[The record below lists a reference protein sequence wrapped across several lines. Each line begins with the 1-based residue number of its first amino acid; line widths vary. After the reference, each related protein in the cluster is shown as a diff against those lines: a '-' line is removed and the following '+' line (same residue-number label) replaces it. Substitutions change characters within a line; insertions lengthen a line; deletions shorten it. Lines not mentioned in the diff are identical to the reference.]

1 MRRWAGALI
10 AALILG
16 MSIGRAQDSAPAL
29 PSALYVLNNAGQVSQ
44 LDTSALTI
52 TPITPPPETSDDF
65 IIDLGIDAL
74 GERLAYRT
82 VNGLF
87 VRDLAS
93 GAVRT
98 VEGSTAGLP
107 AFRGRG
113 ETIAFSPQGD
123 AIAYTTLIGGRVYFD
138 PALTTTPGGLPVF
151 TDLREGVFVNFAW
164 SPGGTYLIGEVE
176 GGIWWVYRREGT
188 ALALTSVVTGAS
200 GIAWVSD
207 TALVFAP
214 LAGGL
219 RQMRLDAAN
228 AQDVLL
234 DDTVVYALPA
244 LNVDDALVFF
254 GRAKNDAATP
264 PGFGRLLR
272 LQRAS
277 PVVETMS
284 DVQVAL
290 AGLRWIPG
298 AELLLA
304 FQGGALAL
312 LEPISGEILT
322 LPYADAVAYAWSPLN
337 RPPANAP
344 PQLPAERPQPTPT
357 ETAMPAPTEPPT
369 QPPTPALTAVGVLSP
384 DIPTYIPIS
393 PTFIPNLPT
402 NAAPLPIAPPTDLF
416 ADVTPVNPFSLLTPT
431 ADITPLPTMPLAPV
445 AGLATG
451 ADGFFLAPDARGV
464 AQVWW
469 LPRTGQ
475 PAARFTN
482 APADITEFAV
492 AFGGR
497 RVVYVSQGG
506 LWLQRFEVSQPL
518 LLTEIET
525 MVPITPDF
533 SPDGTL
539 IAYAD
544 ENPVRG
550 GVWLVSIS
558 GTSERLVPNGSGR
571 VYRRP
576 QFSTDGNYLLV
587 DVYLSN
593 GGVINAIV
601 DLAARTIIEAPPP
614 VADDTSALT
623 ARWLSGGRYL
633 VIRDGNSSSG
643 EGLYIYSAT
652 APGIA
657 PLQTFPLEP
666 GVIVRAAAE
675 IAAGQIRAALATPD
689 EPRLRVVDLL
699 LGQQAEVTQLDPL
712 LAPRFS
718 PDGAYLAG
726 YVSLDEVDGIRRGAL
741 ILESLDSGSRTR
753 LSQPPVVWSFRWVR

>member
-10 AALILG
+10 AALMVG
-16 MSIGRAQDSAPAL
+16 MSSARAQDSAPAL

-52 TPITPPPETSDDF
+52 TPITPPPETPDAF
-65 IIDLGIDAL
+65 IIDLGVDAL

-82 VNGLF
+82 ANGLF

-98 VEGSTAGLP
+98 VEGSAAGLP

-113 ETIAFSPQGD
+113 ETIAFAPQGD
-123 AIAYTTLIGGRVYFD
+123 ALAYTTLTGGRVYFD

-200 GIAWVSD
+200 GTAWVSD

-214 LAGGL
+214 LDGGL

-244 LNVDDALVFF
+244 LNTADALVFF

-272 LQRAS
+272 LERAS
-277 PVVETMS
+277 PVVETIS
-284 DVQVAL
+284 EVQVAL
-290 AGLRWIPG
+290 TGLRWIPG

-322 LPYADAVAYAWSPLN
+322 LPYADAVAYAWSPLS
-337 RPPANAP
+337 RALVNAP
-344 PQLPAERPQPTPT
+344 PQRPAEPVQPTST
-357 ETAMPAPTEPPT
+357 ETPAPSPTDPPT
-369 QPPTPALTAVGVLSP
+369 AAPSPALTAVGALP
-384 DIPTYIPIS
+384 TNIPTYIPIS
-393 PTFIPNLPT
+393 PTFIPNMPT
-402 NAAPLPIAPPTDLF
+402 NAAPLPILQPTDLF
-416 ADVTPVNPFSLLTPT
+416 ADVTPVDPFSLLTPT
-431 ADITPLPTMPLAPV
+431 ADMTAHPTTPLAPV
-445 AGLATG
+445 AGVATG
-451 ADGFFLAPDARGV
+451 ADGFFLASDARDIV
-464 AQVWW
+464 QVWW

-482 APADITEFAV
+482 APADVTEFAV
-492 AFGGR
+492 ASGGR
-497 RVVYVSQGG
+497 RAVYVSRGG
-506 LWLQRFEVSQPL
+506 LWLQRFEIPQPL
-518 LLTEIET
+518 LLTEIEAI
-525 MVPITPDF
+525 VPITPDF

-539 IAYAD
+539 VAYAD

-550 GVWLVSIS
+550 GIWLVSIS
-558 GTSERLVPNGSGR
+558 GTSERLVPNSSGR

-587 DVYLSN
+587 DVYISD
-593 GGVINAIV
+593 GGVVNAVV
-601 DLAARTIIEAPPP
+601 DLAARTIIEAPLAP
-614 VADDTSALT
+614 VDDGSALT
-623 ARWLSGGRYL
+623 ARWLSGGRYF
-633 VIRDGNSSSG
+633 VIRDANNQG
-643 EGLYIYSAT
+643 EAGLYIYNAST
-652 APGIA
+652 PGIA
-657 PLQTFPLEP
+657 PVQTFPLEQ
-666 GVIVRAAAE
+666 GVFVRAAAE
-675 IAAGQIRAALATPD
+675 IAAGQIRAALEVPD
-689 EPRLRVVDLL
+689 DASLRVVDLL
-699 LGQQAEVTQLDPL
+699 LGQQSAVKALDPL

-718 PDGAYLAG
+718 PDGSYLAG
-726 YVSLDEVDGIRRGAL
+726 YASLDEIDGIRRGAL
-741 ILESLDSGSRTR
+741 VLEALDSGSRMM

>member
-1 MRRWAGALI
+1 MSALI
-10 AALILG
+10 AALTLG
-16 MSIGRAQDSAPAL
+16 VSGGRAQYTAPAL
-29 PSALYVLNNAGQVSQ
+29 PPALYVLNNAGQVSQ
-44 LDTSALTI
+44 LDMSALTI
-52 TPITPPPETSDDF
+52 TPITPPPETPDAF
-65 IIDLGIDAL
+65 IVDLGIDAL

-82 VNGLF
+82 AGGLF
-87 VRDLAS
+87 IRDLAS
-93 GAVRT
+93 GAVRA
-98 VEGSTAGLP
+98 VEGSAAGLP

-123 AIAYTTLIGGRVYFD
+123 ALAYTTLTGGRVYFD

-151 TDLREGVFVNFAW
+151 TDLREGVFVNFSW
-164 SPGGTYLIGEVE
+164 SPGGTYLAGEVE

-188 ALALTSVVTGAS
+188 ALMLTSVVTSAS

-214 LAGGL
+214 LDGGL

-244 LNVDDALVFF
+244 LNIDDALVFF

-272 LQRAS
+272 LQRGS
-277 PVVETMS
+277 PVVETLS
-284 DVQVAL
+284 EVQVAL

-322 LPYADAVAYAWSPLN
+322 LPYADAVAYAWSPLD

-344 PQLPAERPQPTPT
+344 PQRPAEPTPPAPA
-357 ETAMPAPTEPPT
+357 ETAAPPPT
-369 QPPTPALTAVGVLSP
+369 LAPSPALTAVGALSQN
-384 DIPTYIPIS
+384 IPNYIPIS
-393 PTFIPNLPT
+393 PTFIPNMPT
-402 NAAPLPIAPPTDLF
+402 NAAPLPITPPTALF
-416 ADVTPVNPFSLLTPT
+416 ADVTPVDPFAPLTPT
-431 ADITPLPTMPLAPV
+431 ADTTAPPTPPAVPA
-445 AGLATG
+445 AGAATG

-464 AQVWW
+464 VQVWW

-482 APADITEFAV
+482 APADVTEFA
-492 AFGGR
+492 AAAGGR
-497 RVVYVSQGG
+497 RVVYVSRGG
-506 LWLQRFEVSQPL
+506 LWLQRFEVLQPL
-518 LLTEIET
+518 LLTEIDSI
-525 MVPITPDF
+525 VPITPDV

-544 ENPVRG
+544 ESPVRG
-550 GVWLVSIS
+550 GIWLVSIG
-558 GTSERLVPNGSGR
+558 GTSERLIPNGGGR

-576 QFSTDGNYLLV
+576 QFSTDGGFLLV
-587 DVYLSN
+587 DVYLSS
-593 GGVINAIV
+593 GGVINAVV
-601 DLAARTIIEAPPP
+601 DLTARTIIEAPPP
-614 VADDTSALT
+614 AQADDSSALT

-633 VIRDGNSSSG
+633 VIRDANNGG
-643 EGLYIYSAT
+643 EEGLYIYSAA
-652 APGIA
+652 APGVA
-657 PLQTFPLEP
+657 PLETFPLER
-666 GVIVRAAAE
+666 GVFVRAAAE
-675 IAAGQIRAALATPD
+675 IAAGQIRAAL
-689 EPRLRVVDLL
+689 EISGEEGLRVVDLL
-699 LGQQAEVTQLDPL
+699 LGQRAEVTTLALL

-718 PDGAYLAG
+718 PDGAYVAG
-726 YVSLDEVDGIRRGAL
+726 YASLDEIDGIRRGML
-741 ILESLDSGSRTR
+741 LFEQLDSGARTA
-753 LSQPPVVWSFRWVR
+753 LAQPPAVWAFRWVR

>member
-10 AALILG
+10 AGLILG
-16 MSIGRAQDSAPAL
+16 VSIGRAQDTAPAL
-29 PSALYVLNNAGQVSQ
+29 PPALYVLNNAGQVSQ

-52 TPITPPPETSDDF
+52 TPITPPPESPDAF

-82 VNGLF
+82 TNGLF
-87 VRDLAS
+87 IRDLAS

-98 VEGSTAGLP
+98 VEGSAAGLP

-123 AIAYTTLIGGRVYFD
+123 ALAYTTLTGGRVYFD
-138 PALTTTPGGLPVF
+138 PALTATPGGLPVF

-200 GIAWVSD
+200 GFAWVSD

-214 LAGGL
+214 LDGGL

-244 LNVDDALVFF
+244 LNTADALVFF
-254 GRAKNDAATP
+254 GRAKNDTATP

-277 PVVETMS
+277 PVVETVS
-284 DVQVAL
+284 EVQVAL
-290 AGLRWIPG
+290 SGLRWIPG

-322 LPYADAVAYAWSPLN
+322 LPYADAVAYAWAPLN
-337 RPPANAP
+337 RPAANAP
-344 PQLPAERPQPTPT
+344 PQRPAEPAQPTPT
-357 ETAMPAPTEPPT
+357 ETSTPAPTETPT
-369 QPPTPALTAVGVLSP
+369 VAPSPALTAVGVLP
-384 DIPTYIPIS
+384 TNIPTNIPIS
-393 PTFIPNLPT
+393 PTLIPNMLT
-402 NAAPLPIAPPTDLF
+402 NAAPLPIAQPTDLF
-416 ADVTPVNPFSLLTPT
+416 ADVTPVDPFSLLTPT
-431 ADITPLPTMPLAPV
+431 AEVTALPTTPLAPV
-445 AGLATG
+445 AGAATG
-451 ADGFFLAPDARGV
+451 ADGFFLAPDARDI

-469 LPRTGQ
+469 LPRNGQ
-475 PAARFTN
+475 PATRFTN
-482 APADITEFAV
+482 APADVTEFAV
-492 AFGGR
+492 ASGGR
-497 RVVYVSQGG
+497 RAVYVSRGG
-506 LWLQRFEVSQPL
+506 LWLQRFEVPQPL
-518 LLTEIET
+518 LLTEIEAI
-525 MVPITPDF
+525 VPITPDF

-539 IAYAD
+539 VAYAD

-550 GVWLVSIS
+550 GIWLVSIN

-571 VYRRP
+571 IYRRP

-587 DVYLSN
+587 DVYLSD
-593 GGVINAIV
+593 GGVINAVV
-601 DLAARTIIEAPPP
+601 DLTARTIIEAPP
-614 VADDTSALT
+614 AAEDDTSALT

-633 VIRDGNSSSG
+633 VIRDGDSSG
-643 EGLYIYSAT
+643 DEGLYIYSAT

-675 IAAGQIRAALATPD
+675 IAAGQIRAALETPG
-689 EPRLRVVDLL
+689 EPNLRVVDLL
-699 LGQQAEVTQLDPL
+699 LGQQAQVKTLDPL

-718 PDGAYLAG
+718 PNGAYLAG
-726 YVSLDEVDGIRRGAL
+726 YASLDDVDGIRRGAL
-741 ILESLDSGSRTR
+741 LLESLDSGSRMI

>member
-1 MRRWAGALI
+1 MSALI
-10 AALILG
+10 AALTLG
-16 MSIGRAQDSAPAL
+16 VSGAPAQDAAPAL
-29 PSALYVLNNAGQVSQ
+29 PPALYVLNNAGQVSQ

-52 TPITPPPETSDDF
+52 TPITPPPETPDAF
-65 IIDLGIDAL
+65 IVDLGIDAL

-82 VNGLF
+82 AGGLF
-87 VRDLAS
+87 IRDLAS

-98 VEGSTAGLP
+98 VEGSAAGLP

-123 AIAYTTLIGGRVYFD
+123 ALAYTTLTGGRVYFD

-151 TDLREGVFVNFAW
+151 TDLREGVFVNFTW
-164 SPGGTYLIGEVE
+164 SPGGTYLAGEVE

-188 ALALTSVVTGAS
+188 ALALTSVVTSAS

-214 LAGGL
+214 LDGGL

-244 LNVDDALVFF
+244 LNIDDALVFF

-272 LQRAS
+272 LQRGS
-277 PVVETMS
+277 PVVETLS
-284 DVQVAL
+284 EVQVAL

-322 LPYADAVAYAWSPLN
+322 LPYADAVAYAWSPLD

-344 PQLPAERPQPTPT
+344 PQRPAEPTPPAPT
-357 ETAMPAPTEPPT
+357 ETAAPAPTPSPT
-369 QPPTPALTAVGVLSP
+369 LAPSPALTAVGGLSQN
-384 DIPTYIPIS
+384 IPNNIPIS
-393 PTFIPNLPT
+393 PTFIPNMPT
-402 NAAPLPIAPPTDLF
+402 NAAPLPITPPTALF
-416 ADVTPVNPFSLLTPT
+416 ADVTPVDPFALLTPT
-431 ADITPLPTMPLAPV
+431 ADTTDPPTPLAVPV
-445 AGLATG
+445 VGAATG
-451 ADGFFLAPDARGV
+451 ADGFFLAPDVRGIV
-464 AQVWW
+464 QVWW

-482 APADITEFAV
+482 APADVTEFAV
-492 AFGGR
+492 AAGGR
-497 RVVYVSQGG
+497 RAVYVSRNG
-506 LWLQRFEVSQPL
+506 LWLQRFEVPQPL
-518 LLTEIET
+518 LLAEIDAVT
-525 MVPITPDF
+525 PITPDF
-533 SPDGTL
+533 SPNGTL

-544 ENPVRG
+544 ESPVRG
-550 GVWLVSIS
+550 GIWLVSIS

-576 QFSTDGNYLLV
+576 QFSADGGFLLV
-587 DVYLSN
+587 DVYLGG
-593 GGVINAIV
+593 GGVINAVV
-601 DLAARTIIEAPPP
+601 DLTARTIIEAPPP
-614 VADDTSALT
+614 AQSDDSSALT
-623 ARWLSGGRYL
+623 ARWLSGDRYL
-633 VIRDGNSSSG
+633 VIRDANNSGG
-643 EGLYIYSAT
+643 EGLYIYSAA
-652 APGIA
+652 APGVA
-657 PLQTFPLEP
+657 PLETFPLER
-666 GVIVRAAAE
+666 GVFVRAAAE
-675 IAAGQIRAALATPD
+675 VAAGQIRAALEIPGEAG
-689 EPRLRVVDLL
+689 LRVVDLL
-699 LGQQAEVTQLDPL
+699 LGQRADVTTLAPL

-718 PDGAYLAG
+718 PDGAYVAG
-726 YVSLDEVDGIRRGAL
+726 YAALDEIDGIRRGAL
-741 ILESLDSGSRTR
+741 LLEALDSGARMA
-753 LSQPPVVWSFRWVR
+753 LSQPPAVWAFRWAR